1 MDYWHEEASFDWLV
15 AELLCSWLSFASAS
29 VLLSSFA
36 YRSVVR
42 DVRAMFTGYWR
53 IYAISF
59 ILFTLKILV
68 ARTGDT
74 EEALY

>member
-1 MDYWHEEASFDWLV
+1 M
-15 AELLCSWLSFASAS
+15 
-29 VLLSSFA
+29 
-36 YRSVVR
+36 VR
-42 DVRAMFTGYWR
+42 DVRAIFTGYWR

-68 ARTGDT
+68 ALTGDT